1 MTRKQSKLEFAGI
14 PMPLVDVEALR
25 VEAGQCGMIMSE
37 LIRRWITGLLVTTR
51 TDQETSAS
59 TDQLHAYDAGGAL
72 IRVGQLI
79 QEPGVP
85 PNPELIAEAVNVIVS
100 ICRTT
105 TWRPV
110 EEVTGV
116 RGWTAGG
123 GFHIAQ
129 LA

>member
-1 MTRKQSKLEFAGI
+1 LTI
-14 PMPLVDVEALR
+14 
-25 VEAGQCGMIMSE
+25 SE
-37 LIRRWITGLLVTTR
+37 LIRRRITGQLVTSR
-51 TDQETSAS
+51 TDQETAAS
-59 TDQLHAYDAGGAL
+59 IDRLRAYDAGGAL

-79 QEPGVP
+79 QEAGVP

-100 ICRTT
+100 IRCAETGR
-105 TWRPV
+105 RV
-110 EEVTGV
+110 KEVAAV